1 MRNFDLL
8 QQKCA
13 EGIQQANTLYEG
25 YAYKVL
31 KRDFAELLHNMEGD
45 LVQRNSDEYV
55 LKEKIYIRLDKNGS
69 FVVDDERGP
78 AYRWGFEILIKNDRI
93 IRGDLFE
100 HNGNFYK
107 IRDMSEYSF
116 DGASQYVEKFIA
128 DVEDGI
134 EILKT
139 HTEVDSLPYYY
150 YDAHEE
156 TSYKNLDEIVA
167 RVIARR
173 V

>member
-1 MRNFDLL
+1 M
-8 QQKCA
+8 
-13 EGIQQANTLYEG
+13 
-25 YAYKVL
+25 
-31 KRDFAELLHNMEGD
+31 
-45 LVQRNSDEYV
+45 
-55 LKEKIYIRLDKNGS
+55 
-69 FVVDDERGP
+69 DDERGP